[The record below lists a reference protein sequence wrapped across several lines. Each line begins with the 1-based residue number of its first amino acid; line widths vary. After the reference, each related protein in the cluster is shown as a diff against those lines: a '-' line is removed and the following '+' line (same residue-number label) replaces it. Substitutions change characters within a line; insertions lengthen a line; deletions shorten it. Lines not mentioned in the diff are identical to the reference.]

1 MVDYKQK
8 YLQMKL
14 KYISAKQKAGMILEQ
29 NLDRIE
35 NEAYIEM
42 EFNKLVQQGYI
53 DNSML
58 DFIDDKKQIIQIKKE
73 LVEFFNSSLEKSYYH
88 MSGISIPIQ
97 FIEKK
102 FQFMLNKS
110 NLPPFLEEN
119 FDQTD
124 VMQGLYDEYLKLKS
138 NPQDP
143 NNY

>member
-1 MVDYKQK
+1 MVDWKSK
-8 YLQMKL
+8 YLKMKL
-14 KYISAKQKAGMILEQ
+14 KYISAKQKAGMNLVQ
-29 NLDRIE
+29 DLDRIE
-35 NEAYIEM
+35 KEAYIEM

-58 DFIDDKKQIIQIKKE
+58 DFIDDKKQIIQIKEE
-73 LVEFFNSSLEKSYYH
+73 LVEFFKSSLEKMYYH

-102 FQFMLNKS
+102 FQFMLNKN
-110 NLPPFLEEN
+110 NLPPFLEAN
-119 FDQTD
+119 FDQIN
-124 VMQGLYDEYLKLKS
+124 VMQGLYDEYLRLKS